1 MQLQAGLMKAAKS
14 KRNATRVLIVDD
26 HPMTRDGL
34 VHLID
39 REPDLAVAWQAEN
52 AAEALRV
59 AVDEQ
64 PDLALVDI
72 TLPDKGGIDL
82 IKDLKAVRPEMRILV
97 VSMHEESLYAERA
110 LRAGARGYITKQEG
124 GAKLMQA
131 IRQVLGG
138 QIYVSEKTSARIVEI
153 FSGQSRAKAQSP
165 IAQLSDREF
174 EVFQLIGQGLSTQE
188 IGDRISISAKTVE
201 THRLNI
207 KNKLELGTAA
217 ELIAYAARWTTSQ
230 AGGIGTGTR

>member
-1 MQLQAGLMKAAKS
+1 MKARKP
-14 KRNATRVLIVDD
+14 KRNPSRLLIVDD

-39 REPDLAVAWQAEN
+39 REPDLIVAWQAED
-52 AAEALRV
+52 AAQALRV
-59 AVDEQ
+59 VVKEQ

-72 TLPDKGGIDL
+72 TLPDKGGIEL
-82 IKDLKAVRPEMRILV
+82 IKDLKAVRPEMKVLV
-97 VSMHEESLYAERA
+97 ISMHDESLYAERA
-110 LRAGARGYITKQEG
+110 LRAGARGYITKQAG

-153 FSGQSRAKAQSP
+153 FSGQSAGGAQSP

-174 EVFQLIGQGLSTQE
+174 EVFQLIGQGLSSQE
-188 IGDRISISAKTVE
+188 IGDRLIISAKTVDA
-201 THRLNI
+201 HRLNI
-207 KNKLELGTAA
+207 KSKLGVGTAA
-217 ELIAYAARWTTSQ
+217 ELIAHAARWTAQQ
-230 AGGIGTGTR
+230 AGGGAAESR

>member
-1 MQLQAGLMKAAKS
+1 MKAPKP
-14 KRNATRVLIVDD
+14 KRNPHRLLIVDD
-26 HPMTRDGL
+26 HPMTREGL

-39 REPDLAVAWQAEN
+39 REPDLVVAWQAED
-52 AAEALRV
+52 AAQALRV

-82 IKDLKAVRPEMRILV
+82 IKDFKAVRPEMKVLV
-97 VSMHEESLYAERA
+97 ISMHDESLYAERA
-110 LRAGARGYITKQEG
+110 LRAGARGYITKQVG

-153 FSGQSRAKAQSP
+153 FSGQQPGEAQSP

-174 EVFQLIGQGLSTQE
+174 EVFQLIGQALASQE
-188 IGDRISISAKTVE
+188 IGERLNISAKTVDA
-201 THRLNI
+201 HRLNI
-207 KNKLELGTAA
+207 KSKLALGTAA

-230 AGGIGTGTR
+230 TDGGRAQSR

>member
-1 MQLQAGLMKAAKS
+1 MSAAKS
-14 KRNATRVLIVDD
+14 KRHASRVLIVDD
-26 HPMTRDGL
+26 HPITRDGL

-39 REPDLAVAWQAEN
+39 REPDLVVAWQAEN
-52 AAEALRV
+52 AAQALQTAV
-59 AVDEQ
+59 AEQ

-82 IKDLKAVRPEMRILV
+82 IKDLKAVRPEMKVLV
-97 VSMHEESLYAERA
+97 ISMHDESLYAERA

-153 FSGQSRAKAQSP
+153 FSGQLASGGERSP

-174 EVFQLIGQGLSTQE
+174 EIFQLIGQGLATQE
-188 IGDRISISAKTVE
+188 IGDRVSISPKTVE
-201 THRLNI
+201 AHRLNI
-207 KNKLELGTAA
+207 KNKLGLGAAA
-217 ELIAYAARWTTSQ
+217 ELIAYAARWT
-230 AGGIGTGTR
+230 AAPEG

>member
-1 MQLQAGLMKAAKS
+1 MKTPKP
-14 KRNATRVLIVDD
+14 KRSPSRLLIVDD

-39 REPDLAVAWQAEN
+39 REPDLVVAWQAED
-52 AAEALRV
+52 AAQALRV

-82 IKDLKAVRPEMRILV
+82 IKELTAVRPEMKVLV
-97 VSMHEESLYAERA
+97 ISMHDESLYAEWA
-110 LRAGARGYITKQEG
+110 LRAGARGYITKQAG

-131 IRQVLGG
+131 IRQVLAG

-153 FSGQSRAKAQSP
+153 FSGHPSSGAQSP

-174 EVFQLIGQGLSTQE
+174 EVFQLIAQGHSSQE
-188 IGDRISISAKTVE
+188 IGDRLNVSSKTVDA
-201 THRLNI
+201 HRLNI
-207 KNKLELGTAA
+207 KSKLGLSTAA
-217 ELIAYAARWTTSQ
+217 ELIAYAARWTTQQ
-230 AGGIGTGTR
+230 AGGGAAESR

>member
-1 MQLQAGLMKAAKS
+1 MPAAKS
-14 KRNATRVLIVDD
+14 KRKASRVLIVDD

-39 REPDLAVAWQAEN
+39 REPDLVVAWQAEN
-52 AAEALRV
+52 AAQALQTVVAEA
-59 AVDEQ
+59 

-82 IKDLKAVRPEMRILV
+82 IKDLKAVRPEMKVLV

-131 IRQVLGG
+131 IRQVLAG
-138 QIYVSEKTSARIVEI
+138 QMYVSEKTSARIVEI
-153 FSGQSRAKAQSP
+153 FSGQSAGATQSP
-165 IAQLSDREF
+165 VAQLSDREF
-174 EVFQLIGQGLSTQE
+174 EVFQLLGQGLSSAE
-188 IGDRISISAKTVE
+188 IGDRIHISGKTADA
-201 THRLNI
+201 HRLNI
-207 KNKLELGTAA
+207 KSKLALGSAA
-217 ELIAYAARWTTSQ
+217 ELIAFAARWTATQ
-230 AGGIGTGTR
+230 AGGGSSESR